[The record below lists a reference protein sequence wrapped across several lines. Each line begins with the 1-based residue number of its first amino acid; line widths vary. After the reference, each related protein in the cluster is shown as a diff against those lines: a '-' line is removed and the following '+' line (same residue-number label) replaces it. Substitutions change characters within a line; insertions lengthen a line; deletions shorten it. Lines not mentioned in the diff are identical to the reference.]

1 VPAAFHALF
10 FSGPGNKIHFQYFY
24 QLLITGIF
32 QFEGL
37 TKRSFFLGSRSG
49 ENLNGRRDMKVIL
62 LQDFASLG
70 FEGDIVDVAKGYARN
85 YLIPKGVVIEAN
97 RGNLKALEMRK
108 DKIMTTRMKDK
119 EAAESA
125 KEKISQM
132 TVTVRRKAG
141 EDDKLYGSVTSR
153 DIAQELEKGG
163 IVVDRRKIIVDEAIR
178 TVGEFKVPIKLH
190 PEVMTIITV
199 VVEREEEET

>member
-1 VPAAFHALF
+1 
-10 FSGPGNKIHFQYFY
+10 
-24 QLLITGIF
+24 
-32 QFEGL
+32 
-37 TKRSFFLGSRSG
+37 
-49 ENLNGRRDMKVIL
+49 MKVIL
-62 LQDFASLG
+62 LQDFESLG
-70 FEGDIVDVAKGYARN
+70 FEGDIIDVAKGYARN

-97 RGNLKALEMRK
+97 KGNLKALEVRK

-119 EAAESA
+119 EAAERA

-163 IVVDRRKIIVDEAIR
+163 IVVDRRKIIVDETIR

-190 PEVMTIITV
+190 PEVVTIITV
-199 VVEREEEET
+199 VVETEEEET

>member
-1 VPAAFHALF
+1 
-10 FSGPGNKIHFQYFY
+10 
-24 QLLITGIF
+24 
-32 QFEGL
+32 
-37 TKRSFFLGSRSG
+37 
-49 ENLNGRRDMKVIL
+49 MKVIL
-62 LQDFASLG
+62 LQDFESLG
-70 FEGDIVDVAKGYARN
+70 FEGDIIDVAKGYARN

-97 RGNLKALEMRK
+97 KGNLKALEVRK

-119 EAAESA
+119 EAAERA

-163 IVVDRRKIIVDEAIR
+163 IVVDRRKIIVDETIR

>member
-1 VPAAFHALF
+1 
-10 FSGPGNKIHFQYFY
+10 
-24 QLLITGIF
+24 
-32 QFEGL
+32 
-37 TKRSFFLGSRSG
+37 
-49 ENLNGRRDMKVIL
+49 MKVIL
-62 LQDFASLG
+62 LQDFESLG
-70 FEGDIVDVAKGYARN
+70 FEGDIIDVAKGYARN
-85 YLIPKGVVIEAN
+85 YLIPKGIVIEAN
-97 RGNLKALEMRK
+97 KGNLKALEMKK

-125 KEKISQM
+125 KEKISQV

-178 TVGEFKVPIKLH
+178 TVGSLKYILNS
-190 PEVMTIITV
+190 TQ
-199 VVEREEEET
+199 RS